1 MAGAGAGIGIDK
13 SSLTGYSRWTM
24 WGAAVG
30 ERHGRLSVIL
40 VKVSERERERES
52 ETKK

>member
-40 VKVSERERERES
+40 VKVSERERES